1 MLCALGG
8 LLVLRDMDL
17 SNRIRRLRE
26 SRGMNQTQLAE
37 AASVSQATV
46 SRWEKGASPTGEHI
60 QTLAK
65 IFNKSVDELC
75 GLQPIALGLQLRV
88 VGCVE
93 AGVFRESNEF
103 PESDIYEI
111 SMPTPRNPPQGKV
124 FGLEVRGT
132 SMNQFYS
139 EDSILACVRL
149 TDMRRDLR
157 DGDHVI
163 VYRKRDGEYEATCK
177 ELRMADGKPWLW
189 PRSNDPQH
197 QAPIQINDG
206 DEIEIYAVVIGAYL
220 DRS

>member
-1 MLCALGG
+1 
-8 LLVLRDMDL
+8 MDL
-17 SNRIRRLRE
+17 SDHIRRLRE
-26 SRGMNQTQLAE
+26 ARGMNQSQLA
-37 AASVSQATV
+37 ATAGVSQATV

-60 QTLAK
+60 QTLAR

-75 GLQPIALGLQLRV
+75 GLQPIALGLQLRI

-103 PESDIYEI
+103 PEDDIYDI
-111 SMPTPRNPPQGKV
+111 SIPTPRNPPKGKA

-132 SMNQFYS
+132 SMNQFYT
-139 EDSILACVRL
+139 EDSVLVCVRL
-149 TDMRRDLR
+149 AEMERDLR

-163 VYRKRDGEYEATCK
+163 VYRKDGDRYEATCK
-177 ELRMADGKPWLW
+177 ELRMVDGKPWLW
-189 PRSNDPQH
+189 PRSTDPQH

-206 DEIEIYAVVIGAYL
+206 DEIEIHAVVIGAYL